1 MSDFGG
7 SPRTRRPW
15 PPLALRSRQVRRTA
29 PPSSR
34 CQSERTFQMRSR
46 TAALRSGAV
55 YTPGATSSITEAR
68 KPRKRGAT
76 SRVTTTVIGIEELLD
91 AVDHRGDHLRL
102 AEGPA
107 GDAAHLPVDRKLRLA
122 LGGDRQRAVS
132 GKRGSI

>member
-15 PPLALRSRQVRRTA
+15 PPLALRSRQVISTA

-34 CQSERTFQMRSR
+34 CQSERTFQTRSR

-55 YTPGATSSITEAR
+55 YTPGATSSNAEAR

-76 SRVTTTVIGIEELLD
+76 SRVPTTVLGLAQPLD
-91 AVDHRGDHLRL
+91 AADPRGRHLDPPHGLASHPATVAVRL
-102 AEGPA
+102 
-107 GDAAHLPVDRKLRLA
+107 
-122 LGGDRQRAVS
+122 
-132 GKRGSI
+132 